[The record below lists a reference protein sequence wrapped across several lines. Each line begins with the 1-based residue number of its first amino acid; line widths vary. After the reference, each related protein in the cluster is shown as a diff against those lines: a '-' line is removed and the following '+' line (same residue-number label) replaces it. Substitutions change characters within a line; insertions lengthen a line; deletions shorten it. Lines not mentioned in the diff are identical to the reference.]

1 MNTVIEADQLTIKFG
16 SFTAV
21 DKVSFQIARG
31 EVFGFLGP
39 NGSGK
44 TTIIKA
50 LCGLLAPSAGS
61 GIILGMDIR
70 QHAAEIR
77 RHVGYMS
84 QKFGLYE
91 DLTVG
96 ENIAFYAGVYG
107 IHGAHAEQRKQEVLE
122 LTGIEQYLNRRA
134 GQLSGGWKQRLALA
148 CAIIHS
154 PEVVFLDEPT
164 AGIDPVARRALWDLI
179 FRLSGQGVT
188 FFVTT
193 HYMDEAERCG
203 RVGYI
208 YLSKLVALG
217 TVAELQR
224 LPDASPAGTTRLQI
238 DIADPS
244 QTRSGPPPRRS
255 PRSHHLRPLHSRARR
270 IRPDRHTPGTAADG
284 RHSGH
289 RTFARRRLRHP
300 HLQHHEGRTMTNLF
314 YGLVPVCRKEFLHI
328 VRDRGTLVF
337 ALLLPM
343 LQLFLFGFAI
353 DTNIRQIPTVVYDES
368 RTQESRQLLQSF
380 ANSDVFQLRFVASSK
395 EDLYETVRSGRARV
409 GIRIPYDYARN
420 LQSGVTASVL
430 LLVDGS
436 DSNVAGQ
443 AISTS
448 TGVTLQQSLARVV
461 PNGRVPIEVRPS
473 VLYNPATRSP
483 NFFVP
488 GLIAILL
495 QVMAILL
502 IALSLV
508 RERERGTLEQLTMT
522 PVAPLGLMVGKMIP
536 YGVLAFIELCAILF
550 VMRVV
555 FLVPVHGNIFVL
567 LLLSLPFLL
576 TVLGLGLVIS
586 SKARTQA
593 EAFQLAMGTILP
605 SVFLSGYIFLIENM
619 PVPFQVIS
627 RLIPATYYIQILRGI
642 ILRGAGLTRALAP
655 GRHSHRH
662 GMRRH
667 PPRRPPIRP
676 RQSHLGVIWR
686 CLDGCPVVLISPL
699 PHTLSS

>member
-1 MNTVIEADQLTIKFG
+1 MK
-16 SFTAV
+16 
-21 DKVSFQIARG
+21 
-31 EVFGFLGP
+31 
-39 NGSGK
+39 
-44 TTIIKA
+44 
-50 LCGLLAPSAGS
+50 
-61 GIILGMDIR
+61 
-70 QHAAEIR
+70 H
-77 RHVGYMS
+77 
-84 QKFGLYE
+84 
-91 DLTVG
+91 
-96 ENIAFYAGVYG
+96 
-107 IHGAHAEQRKQEVLE
+107 
-122 LTGIEQYLNRRA
+122 
-134 GQLSGGWKQRLALA
+134 
-148 CAIIHS
+148 
-154 PEVVFLDEPT
+154 
-164 AGIDPVARRALWDLI
+164 
-179 FRLSGQGVT
+179 
-188 FFVTT
+188 
-193 HYMDEAERCG
+193 
-203 RVGYI
+203 
-208 YLSKLVALG
+208 
-217 TVAELQR
+217 
-224 LPDASPAGTTRLQI
+224 
-238 DIADPS
+238 
-244 QTRSGPPPRRS
+244 
-255 PRSHHLRPLHSRARR
+255 
-270 IRPDRHTPGTAADG
+270 
-284 RHSGH
+284 
-289 RTFARRRLRHP
+289 
-300 HLQHHEGRTMTNLF
+300 LF

-380 ANSDVFQLRFVASSK
+380 ANSDVFQLKFNVSSK
-395 EDLYETVRSGRARV
+395 DALYETVRAGRARV

-420 LQSGVTASVL
+420 LQSGRSASVL

-443 AISTS
+443 AVSTS
-448 TGVTLQQSLARVV
+448 TGVTLQESLARVV
-461 PNGRVPIEVRPS
+461 PNGRIPIEVRPS
-473 VLYNPATRSP
+473 VLYNPATRSA

-536 YGVLAFIELCAILF
+536 YGVLAFTELCAILF

-555 FLVPVHGNIFVL
+555 FLVPIHGSLFVL

-642 ILRGAGLTRALAP
+642 ILRGAGLAELWTQAAILIVMGCAAILLAA
-655 GRHSHRH
+655 
-662 GMRRH
+662 
-667 PPRRPPIRP
+667 
-676 RQSHLGVIWR
+676 RQFVRGKAI
-686 CLDGCPVVLISPL
+686 
-699 PHTLSS
+699 